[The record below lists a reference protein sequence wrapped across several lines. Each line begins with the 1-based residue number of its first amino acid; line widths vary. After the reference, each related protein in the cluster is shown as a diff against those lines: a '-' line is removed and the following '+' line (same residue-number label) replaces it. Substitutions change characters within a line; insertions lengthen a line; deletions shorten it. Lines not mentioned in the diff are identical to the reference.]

1 MKFKKKKDK
10 RKKSNIKNNP
20 RSKFFDLL
28 YQVNL
33 VHERYCILK
42 WIFKVQGSTAKGS
55 CLKD

>member
-1 MKFKKKKDK
+1 MKLKKKDK

-20 RSKFFDLL
+20 GSKFFDLL

-33 VHERYCILK
+33 VHEKYCILK
-42 WIFKVQGSTAKGS
+42 WIFKVQGLTAKGS